1 MLVNQRVDGCIE
13 SPCSPFA
20 HRILFLLLIFLITE
34 LAMKKL
40 PTTNRLQRI
49 VQAAA
54 TSYREKNTSEN
65 VAQRNTPNSGI

>member
-1 MLVNQRVDGCIE
+1 MLVYQRVDGCIE

-20 HRILFLLLIFLITE
+20 HRILFLLLITE

-54 TSYREKNTSEN
+54 TSYREKKH
-65 VAQRNTPNSGI
+65 Q